1 MLLPVYRNLLQ
12 SQLRNAMHQN
22 PNLLKMFIFLP
33 PRFRVVTRGKN
44 ITFDLLH
51 PPQATTLFDEYG
63 LSIHHEEIYF
73 ESWF

>member
-1 MLLPVYRNLLQ
+1 
-12 SQLRNAMHQN
+12 
-22 PNLLKMFIFLP
+22 MFIFLP

-63 LSIHHEEIYF
+63 LSIHHEEMRF